1 MLRIRLSRVGKK
13 KQPAYRIVV
22 TDRRK
27 PRDGANVEVIGHFDP
42 LTDPATVKIKEERA
56 IYWLKNGAMP
66 SDTAARI
73 LTKAGIMEQAGREPF
88 VYVGKQVPKGQKNPK
103 KGRKDGA
110 EEGAAPA
117 AAAPAAAAPAAE
129 AKAEEPAAEAKTE
142 EPAAEAKTEEPAA
155 EAKTEEPVAEAK
167 TEEPAAEADAEEPA
181 AEAEKP
187 AEESPAEEPTAKEEE
202 PAEKTE
208 EAS

>member
-13 KQPAYRIVV
+13 KHPAYRIVV
-22 TDRRK
+22 IDRRK

-42 LTDPATVKIKEERA
+42 LTEPETVKIKEDRA

-66 SDTAARI
+66 SDTAARL
-73 LTKAGIMEQAGREPF
+73 LTKAGIMEQAGRKPF

-117 AAAPAAAAPAAE
+117 APAAAATAPAAE
-129 AKAEEPAAEAKTE
+129 AKAEAPAEKPKAEAKTE
-142 EPAAEAKTEEPAA
+142 A
-155 EAKTEEPVAEAK
+155 
-167 TEEPAAEADAEEPA
+167 
-181 AEAEKP
+181 
-187 AEESPAEEPTAKEEE
+187 
-202 PAEKTE
+202 
-208 EAS
+208 